1 MKKTVDKRKILR
13 YDTNIKYRKAI
24 FYAYNIYDEYDDVRH
39 VLHAY
44 DDVRFEFV
52 IAVLGNFI

>member
-1 MKKTVDKRKILR
+1 MR